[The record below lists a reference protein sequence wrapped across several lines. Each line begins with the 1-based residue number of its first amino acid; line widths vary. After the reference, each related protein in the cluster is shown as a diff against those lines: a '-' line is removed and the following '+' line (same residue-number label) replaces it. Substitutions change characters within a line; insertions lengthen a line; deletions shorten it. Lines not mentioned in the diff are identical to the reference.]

1 MQTIHLTVGPDGR
14 VEIPGTQPGQTV
26 TIQIA
31 HTPEA
36 PERRSRETTEGFEGP
51 IPEEEREAIK
61 ARVMRRARKIREE
74 LPEPWLSSD
83 HGDLLYGDDGLP
95 K

>member
-1 MQTIHLTVGPDGR
+1 MQTIQLTVEPDGP
-14 VEIPGTQPGQTV
+14 VVILGTRPGQTV
-26 TIQIA
+26 TVHIA
-31 HTPEA
+31 DTT
-36 PERRSRETTEGFEGP
+36 ETTEQLNTAGP
-51 IPEEEREAIK
+51 IPEEEWAAIK
-61 ARVMRRARKIREE
+61 ARVKRRARRIREQ

>member
-1 MQTIHLTVGPDGR
+1 MPTMQLTVGPDGR
-14 VEIPGTQPGQTV
+14 VVIPGTQPGQTV
-26 TIQIA
+26 TINIA
-31 HTPEA
+31 DVV
-36 PERRSRETTEGFEGP
+36 ETTDPLGRTGP
-51 IPEEEREAIK
+51 IPEEEWAVIE
-61 ARVMRRARKIREE
+61 ARVKRLAEEIRRE